1 MKNHKASDSR
11 PFASDLGWLALI
23 LLVAAGLRLINL
35 NGRALWYDEAFAV
48 LYAEKPLGAIL
59 HGTLTP
65 VGGAAADVHPL
76 LYYFS
81 LHFWMQAAGQ
91 SPLAVRL
98 PSVLLGVATVA
109 LVYALARELFD
120 DRSGLWAAGLTAV
133 APFHVH
139 YSQEARMYSLLCLL
153 SLLAVYGFVRGW
165 RRGGWR
171 NWALFAVAATLS
183 LYAHNLAFLTLVAL
197 DLFVLLARQWR
208 LIKPLVAAHGVV
220 VLLFGPW
227 LLAVPGQFGKVQQAY
242 WVPRPGLAEL
252 IRTAMIFHFNL
263 PAPSWLLP
271 AVLFL
276 SLAVPALVLYRLLRG
291 AKRSSDER
299 RTWLLLLCLAF
310 LPVLLMFLV
319 SQWKSVYIERGVI
332 AAAVAYYVLVAR
344 ALAQARL
351 SRWRYALL
359 LAPAALAA
367 AISLGYDYT
376 FAGFPRPPFPQV
388 VAALRAEVRP
398 GDAIVHSNKLT
409 FLPAHY
415 YDRTLPQSFI
425 ADPPGSGSDTL
436 ALPTQEALGL
446 FAADLET
453 ATAGHDRVW
462 FVIFDRAIAEYR
474 AAGYDDHPHRAWL
487 EARYRRQSEIH
498 FNDLTLYLYVQGPG
512 G

>member
-1 MKNHKASDSR
+1 MSDEKIPGSR
-11 PFASDLGWLALI
+11 PFASSLGRLALI
-23 LLVAAGLRLINL
+23 LLFATALRLVNL
-35 NGRALWYDEAFAV
+35 EGRALWYDEAFAV
-48 LYAEKPLGAIL
+48 LYAEKPLGTIL

-109 LVYALARELFD
+109 LVYVLARELFD

-165 RRGGWR
+165 RRGGWA
-171 NWALFAVAATLS
+171 NWALFTVVAALS

-197 DLFVLLARQWR
+197 DLFVLLARRWQ
-208 LIKPLVAAHGVV
+208 LIKPLIAAHAGI

-252 IRTAMIFHFNL
+252 FRTAMIFHFNL

-271 AVLFL
+271 VVLFL

-291 AKRSSDER
+291 PKRPPDEQQK
-299 RTWLLLLCLAF
+299 WLLLLCLAC

-319 SQWKSVYIERGVI
+319 SQWKSIYIERGVI

-344 ALAQARL
+344 VLAETRL
-351 SRWRYALL
+351 PRRNYALL
-359 LAPAALAA
+359 LGPLVLVTAV
-367 AISLGYDYT
+367 SLSYDYT
-376 FAGFPRPPFPQV
+376 FAEFPRPPFPELA
-388 VAALRAEVRP
+388 AALRAEVRP

-425 ADPPGSGSDTL
+425 ADPSGSGSDTL

-446 FAADLET
+446 FATDLEA

-462 FVIFDRAIAEYR
+462 FVIFERAIAEYR
-474 AAGYDDHPHRAWL
+474 AAGHDDHPHRAWL
-487 EARYRRQSEIH
+487 EARYRRQSETR
-498 FNDLTLYLYVQGPG
+498 FNDLILYLYVPGPG